1 MLSHGYLLLTSIH
14 VWALTLSS
22 LSVLTIMYRSAKGVA
37 QRASRVFGIFIA
49 KCRFAGG
56 VPYNVFIKLTGDIG
70 WPVVSYGTALRGFM
84 SCLLYQW
91 GSP

>member
-1 MLSHGYLLLTSIH
+1 MDI
-14 VWALTLSS
+14 
-22 LSVLTIMYRSAKGVA
+22 
-37 QRASRVFGIFIA
+37 
-49 KCRFAGG
+49 AGG

>member
-1 MLSHGYLLLTSIH
+1 MDI
-14 VWALTLSS
+14 
-22 LSVLTIMYRSAKGVA
+22 
-37 QRASRVFGIFIA
+37 
-49 KCRFAGG
+49 AGG

-70 WPVVSYGTALRGFM
+70 WPFVSYGTALRGFM